1 MCGRSHPLIKRF
13 IQMLLG
19 QVRSCNEQLVRQI
32 SEQSL
37 AAVIE
42 QAQGRLVGMT
52 VAEARGYVRAKAT
65 QIVLRETRLAIANS
79 TEVEF
84 CDMATIA
91 RQATERLIPQV
102 IRKAHSGQQTRRVA
116 A

>member
-1 MCGRSHPLIKRF
+1 LIKKF
-13 IQMLLG
+13 IQLLLG
-19 QVRSCNEQLVRQI
+19 HVRPVNEKLVRQI
-32 SEQSL
+32 AEQSL
-37 AAVIE
+37 AAVCE
-42 QAQGRLVGMT
+42 QAHGRLTGMT

-65 QIVLRETRLAIANS
+65 QIVLRETRLTIANS
-79 TEVEF
+79 SEADF

-102 IRKAHSGQQTRRVA
+102 IRKAHSSQQARRIA

>member
-1 MCGRSHPLIKRF
+1 MCGRSHPLIKKF

-19 QVRSCNEQLVRQI
+19 QVRPINEKLVRQI

-37 AAVIE
+37 AAVVE

-79 TEVEF
+79 SEVEF

-102 IRKAHSGQQTRRVA
+102 IRKAHNSQQARRIA